1 MPDTILFLEREP
13 WEQEF
18 LKGKINGAARYSPD
32 TLEQISPSE
41 LKDVT
46 ALVTFIHSRIT
57 PAALARL
64 PKLKLIATRSTGY
77 DHIDLQACE
86 QRGITVSNVPTYGE
100 NTVAEHTIA
109 LLLALARKLVPSIER
124 TRRGDFR
131 LDGLRGFDLKGKT
144 IGVIGTGHI
153 GLNVIRYCLSFG
165 MTVIAFDPKPDQ
177 NLAQTMGFDYLTLDQ
192 LFRRADVISPHV
204 PLLPA
209 TTHLLNDAA
218 FKQMKRGVIILNTSR
233 GGVIDTKALVRAL
246 KNGIVSAAGL
256 DVLEE
261 ECEITEERD
270 LLTDA
275 FRQKCD
281 LETIL
286 ANHILLERENVII
299 TPHNAFNSQEAL
311 ERILTTTI
319 ANIKAFQAGQPINVV
334 SAKTDRR

>member
-1 MPDTILFLEREP
+1 MPNPVLFLEREP

-18 LKGKINGAARYSPD
+18 LKGKINGAVKYSQD
-32 TLEQISPSE
+32 TIEKIPESE
-41 LKDVT
+41 LKDVSV
-46 ALVTFIHSRIT
+46 LVTFIHSHIT
-57 PAALARL
+57 PAVLERM
-64 PKLKLIATRSTGY
+64 PKLKFIATRSTGY
-77 DHIDLQACE
+77 DHIDLAACS

-100 NTVAEHTIA
+100 NTVAEHTLA
-109 LLLALARKLVPSIER
+109 LLLALSRQLIPSVER

-131 LDGLRGFDLKGKT
+131 LDGLRGFDLKSKT

-177 NLAQTMGFDYLTLDQ
+177 GLAETMGFSYVTLDQ

-246 KNGIVSAAGL
+246 KSGTVAAAGL

-275 FRQKCD
+275 FKAQCD

-311 ERILTTTI
+311 ERILTTTV
-319 ANIKAFQAGQPINVV
+319 ANIRAFESGTPQNVV
-334 SAKTDRR
+334 RV